1 MKSSEKTAILNRM
14 FLKQANKNLLDKNSK
29 NLSKKYKN
37 LTKKAKT

>member
-1 MKSSEKTAILNRM
+1 MKSREKTAILNRM
-14 FLKQANKNLLDKNSK
+14 LLKQANKNLLDKNSK